1 MSSIVCLTPEEIGQL
16 KIMADKNISKLCRLT
31 GVDRKVIM
39 NIILTGQGG
48 HLPLERIRK
57 YAFQK
62 TKGSHKHV

>member
-1 MSSIVCLTPEEIGQL
+1 MPDIVCLTSEELGQL
-16 KIMADKNISKLCRLT
+16 KTMADKNISKLCRLT

-48 HLPLERIRK
+48 DLPLERIRK

-62 TKGSHKHV
+62 TRGFHEHV